1 LGTRAVD
8 KKGEAT
14 MADLWIYRVDVF
26 RPDNSGQTK
35 PDLTGFEDVTKDD
48 QKIGKVD
55 EATNEA
61 GNSWIVVDTGFWI
74 FGKKRMIPA
83 GAIESVDF
91 NDHRL
96 HVSYSKDDVND
107 APDYEKAREFQDSYR
122 QEMADY
128 YGKRR
133 TGTGP
138 ARIADL
144 SSR

>member
-1 LGTRAVD
+1 MT
-8 KKGEAT
+8 
-14 MADLWIYRVDVF
+14 DLWIYRVDVF
-26 RPDNSGQTK
+26 LPDDSGPAT
-35 PDLTGFEDVTKDD
+35 PDFTGFEVVTTDD

-83 GAIESVDF
+83 GAIESVDV
-91 NDHRL
+91 DERRIRIA
-96 HVSYSKDDVND
+96 YSKAEVND
-107 APDYEKAREFQDSYR
+107 APDFDKAHEFQDAYR
-122 QEMADY
+122 QEMSDY

-133 TGTGP
+133 
-138 ARIADL
+138 AD

>member
-1 LGTRAVD
+1 
-8 KKGEAT
+8 

-26 RPDNSGQTK
+26 TPDSSGRTA
-35 PDLTGFEDVTKDD
+35 PDLAGFEVVTTDD

-91 NDHRL
+91 DKHLVR
-96 HVSYSKDDVND
+96 VSYSKDEVKN
-107 APDYEKAREFQDSYR
+107 APDYDKAREFQDAYR
-122 QEMADY
+122 KEMDDY
-128 YGKRR
+128 YGRR
-133 TGTGP
+133 
-138 ARIADL
+138 RADVT
-144 SSR
+144 R